1 MSMQDYEAATKII
14 ARYPTKGFF
23 VGPRSISLIETAERA
38 LGLKFPPTYRRFLL
52 EYGAG
57 SFGASEVYG
66 VIDDDYEESSV
77 PDGIWYTLVER
88 RQVGLPNDLIVIYD
102 LGGYGEIFCLDLG
115 MLRDE
120 EAPVIAYHP
129 GYPVEEQHKE
139 IISKDFGEFL
149 LTLVQDEEARIA
161 KLMAR

>member
-1 MSMQDYEAATKII
+1 MSMQDYEAAAKII
-14 ARYPTKGFF
+14 AKHPNKGFF
-23 VGPRSISLIETAERA
+23 AGPRPASLIETAERV

-77 PDGIWYTLVER
+77 PDAIWYTLVER
-88 RQVGLPNDLIVIYD
+88 REIGLPNDLIAIYD
-102 LGGYGEIFCLDLG
+102 PGSYGEIFCLDLG
-115 MLRDE
+115 MLKDE
-120 EAPVIAYHP
+120 EAPVIAYRL

-149 LTLVQDEEARIA
+149 LKLVQREEARIVG
-161 KLMAR
+161 